1 MSEPAKKWEEEDDR
15 RLAEM
20 VASGAPFS
28 IAAHQLGRTR
38 NSCIG
43 RAHRLGLTGGANS
56 RPRTAPRIGPPRP
69 PAKPRVI
76 GPVPIEAI
84 FAPVVEAVQPAAV
97 DGPTILT
104 ISHRQCRWAIGEG
117 DVIGRHIFCGKATD
131 GVSSYCCRHKRL
143 SYR

>member
-28 IAAHQLGRTR
+28 IAAYQLGRTR

-43 RAHRLGLTGGANS
+43 RAHRLGLTGGVNA

-69 PAKPRVI
+69 PAKLRVI
-76 GPVPIEAI
+76 EPVPIEAI
-84 FAPVVEAVQPAAV
+84 FAPAIDPVEPAAV
-97 DGPTILT
+97 DGSTILT

-143 SYR
+143 SFR